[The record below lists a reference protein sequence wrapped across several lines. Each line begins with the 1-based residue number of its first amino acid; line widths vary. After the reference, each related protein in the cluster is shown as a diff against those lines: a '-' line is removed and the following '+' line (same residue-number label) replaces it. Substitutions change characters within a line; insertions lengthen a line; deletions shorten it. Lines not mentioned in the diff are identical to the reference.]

1 MGDDKMPQVTVMKSE
16 GSLPASD
23 ISTMHTGTVLL
34 LAALAA
40 MGALATNIIL
50 PSFPSMARD
59 LGVSIGQLS
68 GTLSSFFLVFG
79 LGQLVVG
86 PLSDRF
92 GRQRL
97 VVSGLAIFMLG
108 SIVCALADSLPAL
121 IAGRSIQALGVCAT
135 AVLSRAIAR
144 DLYDGEELARAL
156 SLTMVA
162 MAAAP
167 GFSPLIGGILSDAL
181 GWRAL
186 FIIIATVGLAL
197 ALIYSMRLGETHLPD
212 RRSPL
217 SVGAVFRSYIALIN
231 DRRLMSPALAVSL
244 VIGALYAFFSM
255 APAILLTGFGLSS
268 LQFGVFFATTV
279 VIVFTSGLIAPRV
292 ANRWGQM
299 TATRIGLVVALVAS
313 VLMLLGPTNF
323 KFFCFALSI
332 FLLGMGLFNPLGT
345 AIALHP
351 FGKQAGAAS
360 ALLGF
365 MQMGCAALAITCGNL
380 LPLPPYTV
388 LGVVLLTALATAFL
402 CFLTAK

>member
-1 MGDDKMPQVTVMKSE
+1 MPQVTVFRGD
-16 GSLPASD
+16 GSRR
-23 ISTMHTGTVLL
+23 ISNVTTLHSGAVLL

-50 PSFPSMARD
+50 PAFPSMARD
-59 LGVSIGQLS
+59 LGASISQLS

-97 VVSGLAIFMLG
+97 VLSGLAIFMLG
-108 SIVCALADSLPAL
+108 SIVCALADSLPTL

-144 DLYDGEELARAL
+144 DLYDGAELARAL

-167 GFSPLIGGILSDAL
+167 GFSPLIGGILSNAL

-186 FIIIATVGLAL
+186 FIIIATVALIL
-197 ALIYSMRLGETHLPD
+197 ALIYRTRLGETHLPD

-217 SVGAVFRSYIALIN
+217 SVAAVFRSYAALIN
-231 DRRLMSPALAVSL
+231 DRSLMAPALAVSL
-244 VIGALYAFFSM
+244 VIGALYAFFAM
-255 APAILLTGFGLSS
+255 APAVLLTGFSLST
-268 LQFGVFFATTV
+268 LQFGLFFATTV
-279 VIVFTSGLIAPRV
+279 VIVFTAGLIAPRL
-292 ANRWGQM
+292 ANRFGQI
-299 TATRIGLVVALVAS
+299 TAARIGLVVALAAS
-313 VLMLLGPTNF
+313 VMLLLGPMDF
-323 KFFCFALSI
+323 KYFCFALSI

-351 FGKQAGAAS
+351 FAKQAGAAS

-380 LPLPPYTV
+380 LALPAYTV
-388 LGVVLLTALATAFL
+388 LGVVLLTAIALAFL
-402 CFLTAK
+402 CFLTAR